1 MEVFIASLS
10 VRDLKDVIASAG
22 LDTSGCIDKAD
33 LIQRFRNADEAEAG
47 IREMLAEKQIVLGFG
62 HPVYTISDPR
72 SNIIKEYAR
81 QLCEEFG
88 TPVLFEIAERIENVI
103 DAIVTAG
110 KSALFM
116 LKICIHFIDPSHN
129 L

>member
-1 MEVFIASLS
+1 MLLIF
-10 VRDLKDVIASAG
+10 
-22 LDTSGCIDKAD
+22 KA
-33 LIQRFRNADEAEAG
+33 
-47 IREMLAEKQIVLGFG
+47 
-62 HPVYTISDPR
+62 
-72 SNIIKEYAR
+72 
-81 QLCEEFG
+81 C
-88 TPVLFEIAERIENVI
+88 ERIENVI